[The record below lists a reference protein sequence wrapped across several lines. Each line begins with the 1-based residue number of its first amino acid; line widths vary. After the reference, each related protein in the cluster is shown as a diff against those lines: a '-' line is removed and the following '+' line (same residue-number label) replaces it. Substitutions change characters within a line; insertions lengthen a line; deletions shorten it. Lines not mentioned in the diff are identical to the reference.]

1 MDTTLQTIKDLLTLG
16 CQAIVLIQ
24 LWFMWQ
30 KYNALQDR
38 YIDDLRTIAL
48 KMASTPVPVVN
59 EQVPRIGSNGD

>member
-16 CQAIVLIQ
+16 WPAIVLIQ

-48 KMASTPVPVVN
+48 KMASTPAPVVN
-59 EQVPRIGSNGD
+59 EQVPRTGSNGD